1 MFIVRKS
8 VYAKKPN
15 ERAYKKTNSYLYH
28 NKSMRE
34 VCDDQYNFFEK
45 HNKNKPKV
53 SYSNFGTKRTA
64 IRTLPNGAKIKTIIE
79 EVFVRK

>member
-8 VYAKKPN
+8 VYAKKPK
-15 ERAYKKTNSYLYH
+15 ERAYKKTHTYFYH

-34 VCDDQYNFFEK
+34 VCDNQYNLFEK
-45 HNKNKPKV
+45 NSRNKPEV

-64 IRTLPNGAKIKTIIE
+64 IRTLPNGAKVKTIIE
-79 EVFVRK
+79 EVLVRK